1 MIKTLKH
8 NGKPKLVLIEW
19 LDSQGP
25 IGTWRYLNES
35 SLEIGKEDLLCKS
48 VGWLIYNGKDC
59 KRIIPH
65 LSGEGTEQQGRGDLA
80 IPSKAILKITELQ
93 PAK

>member
-1 MIKTLKH
+1 MKKT
-8 NGKPKLVLIEW
+8 KLVMIEW

-25 IGTWRYLNES
+25 TGSWRYLEES
-35 SLEIGKEDLLCKS
+35 SLGVTLNDMICKS

-65 LSGEGTEQQGRGDLA
+65 LSGEGKELQGRGDLA
-80 IPSKAILKITELQ
+80 IPSRAIVKITELK
-93 PAK
+93 PIH

>member
-1 MIKTLKH
+1 MTSE
-8 NGKPKLVLIEW
+8 KLVMIEW

-25 IGTWRYLNES
+25 TGSWRYLNDAP
-35 SLEIGKEDLLCKS
+35 LGITLDNMICKS

-65 LSGEGTEQQGRGDLA
+65 LSGEGEKLQGRGDLA
-80 IPSKAILKITELQ
+80 IPTRSIVKITEL
-93 PAK
+93 KLRR